1 VTALVA
7 DRPAPGVL
15 RLRLDG
21 EETLNA
27 LDDGVKDE
35 LLSALAR
42 IPSDDETRVVMIT
55 GTGRAFCAGGDVR
68 TMGERTAVQT
78 VDVLAKGRQITEG
91 LVSLRKPVVA
101 AVNGL
106 ASGAGFNVA
115 LACDIVLAHESA
127 WFQQSFA
134 RVGLVPDMGGT
145 YFLAHQVGLYRAKE
159 MLLTGR
165 RVRSQ
170 EALELGFVS
179 RVYGDDFEEQSLA
192 FCSEL
197 ARGATQALGLTKLLT
212 NRAVE
217 GSLQTALDQESLGQ
231 AVAATTRDHRTAIDA
246 FHHKRPLE
254 SVEFLGE

>member
-1 VTALVA
+1 VTALVT

-27 LDDGVKDE
+27 LDDHVKDE
-35 LLSALAR
+35 LLAVLAR
-42 IPSDDETRVVMIT
+42 VPSEDETRVVMIT

-68 TMGERTAVQT
+68 AMGKRSAVQT
-78 VDVLAKGRQITEG
+78 AEVLTKGRHITER
-91 LVSLRKPVVA
+91 LVSLNKPVVA

-134 RVGLVPDMGGT
+134 KVGLIPDMGGT
-145 YFLAHQVGLYRAKE
+145 YFLAQQVGLYRAKE
-159 MLLTGR
+159 ILLTAR
-165 RVRSQ
+165 RIRSQ
-170 EALELGFVS
+170 EGLDLGFVS
-179 RVYGDDFEEQSLA
+179 RIYGDDFEEKSLA

-197 ARGATQALGLTKLLT
+197 ARGATQALGITKLLT

-217 GSLQTALDQESLGQ
+217 GSLQAALDKESLGQ
-231 AVAATTRDHRTAIDA
+231 AVAATTRDHKVAIDA
-246 FHHKRPLE
+246 IHHKRPLD